1 MTRPLDGT
9 DEGDRAQHKRKPQND
24 SCARIR
30 DPVDGQ
36 SEIMEIVG
44 IGARPKS
51 KWLFGRSNPA
61 KAGDEN
67 PEFDKLNANDV
78 LRLRAETSS

>member
-1 MTRPLDGT
+1 
-9 DEGDRAQHKRKPQND
+9 
-24 SCARIR
+24 
-30 DPVDGQ
+30 
-36 SEIMEIVG
+36 MEIVG

-51 KWLFGRSNPA
+51 HLLFGRSNPA
-61 KAGDEN
+61 KAGDGEN